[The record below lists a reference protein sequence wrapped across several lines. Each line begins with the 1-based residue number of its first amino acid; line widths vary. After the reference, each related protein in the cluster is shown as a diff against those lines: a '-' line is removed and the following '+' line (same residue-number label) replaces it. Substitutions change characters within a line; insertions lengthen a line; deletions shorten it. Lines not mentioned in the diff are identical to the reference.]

1 MININQNELNFL
13 KLQGLQLQPAA
24 GNSNH
29 YACVKLF
36 ISEICVNIDFDDWGD
51 FFTVSFAFFFFW
63 VPRNLYFNFNIRM
76 LPSRSPWTELPS
88 GLTKLPF
95 LVRLI

>member
-51 FFTVSFAFFFFW
+51 FFTVSFAFFFSGF
-63 VPRNLYFNFNIRM
+63 PGICILILILECYPLDHLGRNYH
-76 LPSRSPWTELPS
+76 
-88 GLTKLPF
+88 
-95 LVRLI
+95 LV